1 VGVRLFSAMRSAAS
15 ATLATVLVCGA
26 TSSCHGQSAPQ
37 ARPAQEYDV
46 PRVAPDTVATSD
58 VERNLDR
65 ATGIVRDVV
74 LIMFEQSA
82 SLAERRSV
90 IASIRGRVIG
100 GLWFETDVEGYY
112 VVRIPDTGDPFA
124 VFTVIDEVSKCPC
137 VDFAEAWIRI
147 PPA

>member
-1 VGVRLFSAMRSAAS
+1 
-15 ATLATVLVCGA
+15 
-26 TSSCHGQSAPQ
+26 
-37 ARPAQEYDV
+37 
-46 PRVAPDTVATSD
+46 VAPDTVARD

-90 IASIRGRVIG
+90 IASTRGRVIG
-100 GLWFETDVEGYY
+100 GLWYETDVEGYY

-137 VDFAEAWIRI
+137 VDYATAWIRI
-147 PPA
+147 PPAGL